1 MPPKKTPRI
10 WCLETQPDFFF
21 SLHHQK
27 LCLLICR
34 ILPSLLAS
42 LFKILA
48 GLGTDCHP
56 SYTIQIHKGFQP
68 WNGWNFEVYSN
79 YFDWWS
85 NSGEKKHVPTLGKNS
100 LKKHV
105 TKNPRLKTRALRL
118 GMVQWSMALPEQNSR
133 GPRVHMHHFP
143 DVVVVVKGHEYT
155 LL

>member
-1 MPPKKTPRI
+1 MLGNST
-10 WCLETQPDFFF
+10 WFF
-21 SLHHQK
+21 SLNFASPI
-27 LCLLICR
+27 LCLFL
-34 ILPSLLAS
+34 LPDTPLSVLAS

-48 GLGTDCHP
+48 GRVNFATPHTP
-56 SYTIQIHKGFQP
+56 SKSTRVSNPEMVK
-68 WNGWNFEVYSN
+68 NFEGYSN